1 MISLK
6 QMKYF
11 VEIVEA
17 GSYSRASERLYIAQ
31 SALSRHVKELEN
43 ELQTLLLLRDA
54 RHVEPTAAG
63 LVFHEHCK
71 RILDDLAG
79 AVAETQQVGKGRQ
92 GTIRLLHSSSVA
104 LTSTMGAVLAALLE
118 QFPGVALEVSKSA
131 SDHQAGDIE
140 EGRADLGVFR
150 LPILRKLPNIV
161 MREFFSE
168 PLVVAVSCR
177 HALAGEAETSIAAL
191 RDESFVSIP
200 HKDRG
205 GLSYLVAGMCLSHGF
220 FPKAARATSRKSS
233 LLNLVDA
240 NLGIAIVPASMR
252 EMAPQG
258 VRFIALPAR
267 SAPSAVGLIY
277 RRDPIP
283 LVAAFIGAFETEMA
297 RQLALR
303 ND

>member
-43 ELQTLLLLRDA
+43 ELQTMLLLRDA

-104 LTSTMGAVLAALLE
+104 LTSAMGTVLAALLE

-177 HALAGEAETSIAAL
+177 HALAGAAETSIAAL
-191 RDESFVSIP
+191 RDEYFVSIP

-220 FPKAARATSRKSS
+220 FPKAARARGRKRC
-233 LLNLVDA
+233 VV

-258 VRFIALPAR
+258 VRFIALPAQ
-267 SAPSAVGLIY
+267 SAQSAVGLIY
-277 RRDPIP
+277 RRDPSP
-283 LVAAFIGAFETEMA
+283 LVATFIAAFETEMA
-297 RQLALR
+297 RQPGGR